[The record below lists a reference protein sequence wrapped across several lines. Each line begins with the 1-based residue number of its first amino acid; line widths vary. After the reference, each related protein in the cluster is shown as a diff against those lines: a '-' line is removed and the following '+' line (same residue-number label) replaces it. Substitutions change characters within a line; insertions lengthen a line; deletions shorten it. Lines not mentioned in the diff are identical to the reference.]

1 MKHELIVCVTS
12 RVTTTPKGR
21 NIMSS
26 IKKKIRARRA
36 VRQFERVL
44 ETASPS
50 MRSELIAMAARQNFM
65 R

>member
-1 MKHELIVCVTS
+1 
-12 RVTTTPKGR
+12 
-21 NIMSS
+21 MSS

-36 VRQFERVL
+36 VREFERVL

-50 MRSELIAMAARQNFM
+50 MRTELIAMAARQNFM